1 MSDERSTHETLSGGD
16 YRTAQ
21 VVAPEGD
28 STMRTAGTATGGRV
42 VSTSRSEGTVSV
54 RITTRPAPVRRST
67 E

>member
-1 MSDERSTHETLSGGD
+1 MSDERSTHESLSSGD
-16 YRTAQ
+16 YRQAQ
-21 VVAPEGD
+21 VVTSHTG
-28 STMRTAGTATGGRV
+28 SGTRTAGTTMGGRV